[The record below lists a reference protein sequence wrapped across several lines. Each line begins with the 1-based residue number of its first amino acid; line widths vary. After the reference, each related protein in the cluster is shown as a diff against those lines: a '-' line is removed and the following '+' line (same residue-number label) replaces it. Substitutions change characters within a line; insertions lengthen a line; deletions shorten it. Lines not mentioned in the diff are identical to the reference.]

1 MIHDT
6 KILDAETWE
15 AAQAEFREQHQ
26 EQQDRQTRML
36 KPKCPLIGQDGNI
49 YNLMSIASRT
59 LTRNGLVEASQEMWE
74 RVTASGSYAEALC
87 VIGEYVDITE

>member
-36 KPKCPLIGQDGNI
+36 KPKCP
-49 YNLMSIASRT
+49 
-59 LTRNGLVEASQEMWE
+59 
-74 RVTASGSYAEALC
+74 
-87 VIGEYVDITE
+87 